1 MTQVLVVVLNWNEL
15 DYTRRCIA
23 SLFAQQE
30 ASFDILVVDNNS
42 EKNPTLALKN
52 EFPGIS
58 VLRNIKNLGVAGGR
72 NIGIRYALQYGYEYV
87 LLIDHDAYA
96 DSKMLSNLIAA
107 ANRNPDTGILGPK
120 IYLDNSSDRVIWRA
134 GCTSWKWTYLHAG
147 NEIIQRICRSAGKFP
162 PPLFD
167 TTRGA
172 DQKDIGQF
180 DFDQEMSFLIGC
192 TQLIRTEA
200 FRQIGLL
207 DEEFFPYGSED
218 IDFCARVKRA
228 GWKIRYVPKAQC
240 WHRVD
245 SNLNDDYSRTFY
257 NAKNILLL
265 ARKNLT
271 LSYFWLLFIP
281 DFVFLSIPLIMLE
294 NLIKKRHQRQKA
306 LFDAILWNIHDIRKR
321 GILIGGKKIVH
332 PPLPQQIDNRV
343 YKKDPDHQKYY

>member
-15 DYTRRCIA
+15 DYTRRCIK
-23 SLFAQQE
+23 SLFAQHG
-30 ASFDILVVDNNS
+30 ASFDVLVVDNGS
-42 EKNPTLALKN
+42 EEDPTVALRN

-58 VLRNIKNLGVAGGR
+58 VLRNSKNLGVAGGR

-96 DSKMLSNLIAA
+96 DSKMLSNLIDA
-107 ANRNPDTGILGPK
+107 ANRNPDTAILGPK
-120 IYLDNSSDRVIWRA
+120 IYLDNSDRIIWRA

-147 NEIIQRICRSAGKFP
+147 NEIIQRICRSAGKFS

-172 DQKDIGQF
+172 GQKDIGQF
-180 DFDQEMSFLIGC
+180 DFEQEMSFLIGC

-218 IDFCARVKRA
+218 IDFCARIKRA
-228 GWKIRYVPKAQC
+228 GWKIRYIPKAQC
-240 WHRVD
+240 WHQVHSS
-245 SNLNDDYSRTFY
+245 SNDVYSRTFY
-257 NAKNILLL
+257 NTKNILLL

-271 LSYFWLLFIP
+271 SGYFWLLFFP

-294 NLIKKRHQRQKA
+294 NLIAKRPQKQKA
-306 LFDAILWNIHDIRKR
+306 LFDAIVWNIYDIRRR
-321 GILIGGKKIVH
+321 GIIIGGKKIR
-332 PPLPQQIDNRV
+332 PYSFTPTDR
-343 YKKDPDHQKYY
+343 

>member
-15 DYTRRCIA
+15 DYTRCCLK
-23 SLFAQQE
+23 SLFAQQGV
-30 ASFDILVVDNNS
+30 SYDVLVVDNDS
-42 EKNPTLALKN
+42 EEDPTLALKR

-58 VLRNIKNLGVAGGR
+58 VLRNTKNLGVAGGR
-72 NIGIRYALQYGYEYV
+72 NIGIRYALQCGYEYV

-96 DSKMLSNLIAA
+96 DSKMLSNLVAA
-107 ANRNPDTGILGPK
+107 ANKNPDTGILGPK
-120 IYLDNSSDRVIWRA
+120 IFLDNSDRVIWRA

-172 DQKDIGQF
+172 GQKDIGQF
-180 DFDQEMSFLIGC
+180 DFEQEVCFLIGC
-192 TQLIRTEA
+192 TQLIRAEV

-207 DEEFFPYGSED
+207 DERFFPYGSED
-218 IDFCARVKRA
+218 IDFCARIKRA

-245 SNLNDDYSRTFY
+245 SNLNDDYNRTFY

-271 LSYFWLLFIP
+271 SAYFWLLFIP
-281 DFVFLSIPLIMLE
+281 DFAFLSIPLIMLE
-294 NLIKKRHQRQKA
+294 NLIKKRPQRQKA
-306 LFDAILWNIHDIRKR
+306 LFDAIVWNINDIRKR
-321 GILIGGKKIVH
+321 GILVGDKKPVH
-332 PPLPQQIDNRV
+332 PPLPRQIDN
-343 YKKDPDHQKYY
+343 KG

>member
-15 DYTRRCIA
+15 DYTRRCIK
-23 SLFAQQE
+23 SLFAQQGV
-30 ASFDILVVDNNS
+30 SFDVLVVDNDS
-42 EKNPTLALKN
+42 EEDPTLALKN

-58 VLRNIKNLGVAGGR
+58 VLRNTKNLGVAGGR

-96 DSKMLSNLIAA
+96 DSKMLSNLIDA
-107 ANRNPDTGILGPK
+107 ANRNLDTGILGPK
-120 IYLDNSSDRVIWRA
+120 IYLDNSDRVIWRA

-147 NEIIQRICRSAGKFP
+147 NEIIQRIYRSVGKFP

-172 DQKDIGQF
+172 GQKDIGQF
-180 DFDQEMSFLIGC
+180 DFEQEMSFLIGC
-192 TQLIRTEA
+192 TQLIRAET

-228 GWKIRYVPKAQC
+228 GWKIRYIPKAQC

-245 SNLNDDYSRTFY
+245 SSLNDNYSRTFY

-271 LSYFWLLFIP
+271 SSHFWLLFIP

-294 NLIKKRHQRQKA
+294 NLIKKRPQRQKA
-306 LFDAILWNIHDIRKR
+306 LFDAIIWNIYDIRKR
-321 GILIGGKKIVH
+321 GILIGDNESVH
-332 PPLPQQIDNRV
+332 PPLPKQIDNKV
-343 YKKDPDHQKYY
+343 

>member
-96 DSKMLSNLIAA
+96 DSKMLSYLIDA

-120 IYLDNSSDRVIWRA
+120 IFLDNSDRVIWRA

-172 DQKDIGQF
+172 GQKDIGQF
-180 DFDQEMSFLIGC
+180 DFEQEMSFLIGC
-192 TQLIRTEA
+192 TQLIRTDA

-218 IDFCARVKRA
+218 IDFCARIQRA
-228 GWKIRYVPKAQC
+228 GWKIRYIPKAQC

-245 SNLNDDYSRTFY
+245 NSLNDDYTRAFY

-271 LSYFWLLFIP
+271 AVYFWLLFFP

-294 NLIKKRHQRQKA
+294 NLIRKRPQRQKA
-306 LFDAILWNIHDIRKR
+306 LFDAIIWNINDIRKR
-321 GILIGGKKIVH
+321 GILIG
-332 PPLPQQIDNRV
+332 NRF
-343 YKKDPDHQKYY
+343 YIG